1 MKIDQLLKIAKYQ
14 IIESTP
20 YEWECF
26 GSNVR
31 FLDLDTPASNM
42 NVVCVFDTETEELY
56 SLELYV
62 YERGHFY
69 RWIAENKLDAVI
81 AEHANRG
88 FDFTVAFDTQTYTD
102 VILEDIVE
110 KITDIYAGRE
120 YDTRIMVPVNLP
132 DKSLDLLEE
141 IAAAQAITL
150 DELTDSILR
159 DTIEQQKVLDLQS
172 ENG

>member
-1 MKIDQLLKIAKYQ
+1 MKIDELLKVAKYQ

-26 GSNVR
+26 GSNAR
-31 FLDLDTPASNM
+31 FLDLDTPASKM
-42 NVVCVFDTETEELY
+42 NIVCIFDTETEELY
-56 SLELYV
+56 SLELYD

-69 RWIAENKLDAVI
+69 RWIAEDKLDAVI
-81 AEHANRG
+81 AENANRG
-88 FDFTVAFDTQTYTD
+88 FDFGVAFDDQTYTD

-110 KITDIYAGRE
+110 KISDVYAGRE

-141 IAAAQAITL
+141 IATAQGITL

-159 DTIEQQKVLDLQS
+159 DAIEQQKVLATQPKNS
-172 ENG
+172 

>member
-1 MKIDQLLKIAKYQ
+1 MKIDELLRVAKYQ
-14 IIESTP
+14 IVDSTP

-26 GSNVR
+26 GSNAR
-31 FLDLDTPASNM
+31 FLDLDTPASKM
-42 NVVCVFDTETEELY
+42 NIVCIFDTETEELY
-56 SLELYV
+56 SLELYD
-62 YERGHFY
+62 YAQEHFY
-69 RWIAENKLDAVI
+69 RWIAEDSLNAVI

-88 FDFTVAFDTQTYTD
+88 FDFTTAFDDQTYTD

-132 DKSLDLLEE
+132 DNALDLLEE
-141 IAAAQAITL
+141 IAAAHAITL

-159 DTIEQQKVLDLQS
+159 DAIEQQKVLDLQS
-172 ENG
+172 ENS

>member
-1 MKIDQLLKIAKYQ
+1 MKIDELLKVAKYQ

-56 SLELYV
+56 SLELYD

-69 RWIAENKLDAVI
+69 RWIAEDKLDAVI
-81 AEHANRG
+81 AEHAEYD
-88 FDFTVAFDTQTYTD
+88 FDFTVAFDDQTYTD

-110 KITDIYAGRE
+110 KITHIYAGRE

-159 DTIEQQKVLDLQS
+159 DAIEQQKVLDLQS
-172 ENG
+172 ENS